1 MAEKKSNLGIGI
13 VIGAALGAIAATFI
27 TPKTG
32 KEMRKVAGKKINKLK
47 KMLDEGE
54 LQERITYMYGE
65 VTDESM
71 RIYRE
76 ARTELIKKIDAVKEE
91 IDDNKYAELVNDVI
105 EQLKTRATVAKDKL
119 VTLKGQL
126 MDEWN
131 EDAEDIEDMPKV
143 KKAPKSKVTNS

>member
-32 KEMRKVAGKKINKLK
+32 KEMRKVATKKMKKIK

-54 LQERITYMYGE
+54 LQERIKYMYGE

-71 RIYRE
+71 KMYRE
-76 ARTELIKKIDAVKEE
+76 ARTELIKKIDQVKEE
-91 IDDNKYAELVNDVI
+91 IDDKKYAELVDEVM
-105 EQLKTRATVAKDKL
+105 EQLKSHASVAKEKL
-119 VTLKGQL
+119 ITLKGQL

>member
-1 MAEKKSNLGIGI
+1 MSERKSNLGLGI
-13 VIGAALGAIAATFI
+13 IIGAAIGAVTALFMS
-27 TPKTG
+27 PKTG
-32 KEMRKVAGKKINKLK
+32 KEMRKVAGKKIKKLK
-47 KMLDEGE
+47 KMLDDGE
-54 LQERITYMYGE
+54 LQDRIKYMYGE

-91 IDDNKYAELVNDVI
+91 IDDKKYAELVDEVM
-105 EQLKTRATVAKDKL
+105 EQLKTQASIAKDKL

-143 KKAPKSKVTNS
+143 KKTSKSKVSSS

>member
-1 MAEKKSNLGIGI
+1 MTERKSNLGLGI
-13 VIGAALGAIAATFI
+13 IIGAAIGAVTALFI
-27 TPKTG
+27 SPKTG
-32 KEMRKVAGKKINKLK
+32 KEMRKVAGKKIKKLK

-76 ARTELIKKIDAVKEE
+76 ARTQLIKKIDAVKEE
-91 IDDNKYAELVNDVI
+91 IDDKKYAELVDEVI
-105 EQLKTRATVAKDKL
+105 EQFKTQATVAKDKL

-131 EDAEDIEDMPKV
+131 EDVEDIEDMPKV
-143 KKAPKSKVTNS
+143 KKTTKSKVSSS